1 MEDMYQYA
9 ASAVDSNNKPANAVP
24 EEDDVIIKAF
34 TNMGWG
40 KKWSSLVDTVK
51 KQSEAFVEG
60 TKKDFQEIAQVL
72 TEDDETTN
80 EEPSREIDLNPIDA
94 IRENLARI
102 NTVNFTSLRDGLTH
116 TLNQT
121 LPTQITSVR
130 LPENMDLTL
139 LKEGLANGTRS
150 AEQYLQNFGT
160 DVIAALKST
169 VTVLGP
175 EEEQSS
181 SSNTSDMNR
190 SQSSRIFASR
200 KEALIAKMQTNE
212 NTYLI
217 DPASQV
223 KDQEQERKVLE
234 TFNTSFKIEE
244 YTDEIAQLLND
255 YPSLREMM
263 DKLVPVQVSYSLFW
277 QRYFYSA
284 WKIDQDEQKRQMI
297 VQGVTEDDA
306 DFKWDSDDEETQLP
320 APVASAS
327 TATITNKDIK
337 QESRTSE
344 DTDDFSNIS
353 EPIESPALK
362 SSQTTEDEWIKPEKK
377 KSDDQDDDSDSD
389 WD

>member
-1 MEDMYQYA
+1 M
-9 ASAVDSNNKPANAVP
+9 
-24 EEDDVIIKAF
+24 
-34 TNMGWG
+34 
-40 KKWSSLVDTVK
+40 
-51 KQSEAFVEG
+51 
-60 TKKDFQEIAQVL
+60 

-190 SQSSRIFASR
+190 SQSSRI
-200 KEALIAKMQTNE
+200 L
-212 NTYLI
+212 
-217 DPASQV
+217 
-223 KDQEQERKVLE
+223 
-234 TFNTSFKIEE
+234 
-244 YTDEIAQLLND
+244 
-255 YPSLREMM
+255 
-263 DKLVPVQVSYSLFW
+263 
-277 QRYFYSA
+277 
-284 WKIDQDEQKRQMI
+284 
-297 VQGVTEDDA
+297 
-306 DFKWDSDDEETQLP
+306 
-320 APVASAS
+320 
-327 TATITNKDIK
+327 
-337 QESRTSE
+337 
-344 DTDDFSNIS
+344 
-353 EPIESPALK
+353 
-362 SSQTTEDEWIKPEKK
+362 
-377 KSDDQDDDSDSD
+377 
-389 WD
+389 